1 MKIFVR
7 NKIFKYIKDVEF
19 KRIILTFFY
28 IFKLCT
34 KMHKHFLSMF
44 IITLYNLISTVLMY
58 FILYI

>member
-7 NKIFKYIKDVEF
+7 NKISKYIKDVE
-19 KRIILTFFY
+19 RIILTFFY